1 MISENCLSIDW
12 INKVSARNKDA
23 SKMLLEKVIRA
34 LLLVE
39 GLAESKL
46 DFVFKGGSALMLL
59 LKSNRRLSIDI
70 DIILEEKTHL
80 DKIFDELVY
89 NKHFTHYEVQQ
100 RKTDSKI
107 NKEHYKFYFEAIHKT
122 GMVRDY
128 VMLDI
133 HYQKTPYLNLVE
145 IPIDSPFLEQTEIPV
160 VVKVPDFE
168 NIMGDKLTAFA
179 PETTGIPYEKGS
191 SSSTME
197 IIKQLYDIGSIFD
210 YCYDVKTISNVF
222 SVIATEE
229 LAYRELDLEM
239 TKVLDDIINTSI
251 TLSTRGMEGSANFS
265 ALQIGIKQ
273 IKEFIFSESFHI
285 EKAITSAAKAAYVAT
300 LIKKE
305 KTDIEKYTDPL
316 IMRNWE
322 IKQPFY
328 TRLNKLKKS
337 NPEAFFYWY
346 KVYEVQKE

>member
-1 MISENCLSIDW
+1 M
-12 INKVSARNKDA
+12 
-23 SKMLLEKVIRA
+23 MLVEKVIRA
-34 LLLVE
+34 LLLLE

-46 DFVFKGGSALMLL
+46 DFVFKGGTALMLL

-70 DIILEEKTHL
+70 DIILEEKTQL
-80 DKIFDELVY
+80 DKIFDKLVD
-89 NKHFTHYEVQQ
+89 NKHFTHYEIQQ

-107 NKEHYKFYFEAIHKT
+107 HKEHYKFYFEAIHNT
-122 GMVRDY
+122 GKVRDY

-133 HYQKTPYLNLVE
+133 HYQKSPYLNLVE
-145 IPIDSPFLEQTEIPV
+145 ISVDSLFVEQDGEPV

-210 YCYDVKTISNVF
+210 YCYDVKTISSVF
-222 SVIATEE
+222 SVIAPEE
-229 LAYRELDLEM
+229 LSYRELDLEM
-239 TKVLDDIINTSI
+239 ANVLDDIINTSLTI
-251 TLSTRGMEGSANFS
+251 STRGMAGTADFS
-265 ALQIGIKQ
+265 ALQSGIKQ
-273 IKEFIFSESFHI
+273 VKEFIFTESYHI
-285 EKAITSAAKAAYVAT
+285 EKAITSAAKTAYVAS
-300 LIKKE
+300 LIKNE
-305 KTDIEKYTDPL
+305 KSDIEKYSDPS
-316 IMRNWE
+316 IMKNWE

-346 KVYEVQKE
+346 KIYELQKK